1 MSSGEPPFQAAISD
15 LYCEHHGWLF
25 GWLRRKLGCAHNAAD
40 LAQDT
45 FARILNARES
55 VATLR
60 EPRAFLSTTARRLII
75 DQVRRKHIENAY
87 LQELAL
93 TAEALEGFQSPE
105 HILSTLEALEH
116 IAFMLDGLHD
126 NVRQAFVLYYLDGL
140 TQSEIARQL
149 GLSDRTV
156 RKYLIQAL
164 LHCSHSLDT

>member
-1 MSSGEPPFQAAISD
+1 MSSGEPAFQSAISA
-15 LYCEHHGWLF
+15 LYSEHHSWLF

-75 DQVRRKHIENAY
+75 DQSRRKKIENAY

-93 TAEALEGFQSPE
+93 TAQALEGFQSPE
-105 HILSTLEALEH
+105 QILTTLEALEQ
-116 IAFMLDGLHD
+116 IAFILEGMHEKA
-126 NVRQAFVLYYLDGL
+126 REAFVLYYLDGM
-140 TQSEIARQL
+140 TQCEIARQL

>member
-1 MSSGEPPFQAAISD
+1 MSTGEPAFQAAISN

-25 GWLRRKLGCAHNAAD
+25 GWLRRKLGCAQNAAD

-45 FARILNARES
+45 FTRILNARES

-93 TAEALEGFQSPE
+93 TAQALEGFQSPE
-105 HILSTLEALEH
+105 QILTTLEALEH
-116 IAFMLDGLHD
+116 IAFILEGMQDK
-126 NVRQAFVLYYLDGL
+126 VRQAFVLYYLDGL
-140 TQSEIARQL
+140 KQSEIALQL
-149 GLSDRTV
+149 ALSDRTV

>member
-1 MSSGEPPFQAAISD
+1 MSTGEPAFQAAISN
-15 LYCEHHGWLF
+15 LYSEHHGWLF
-25 GWLRRKLGCAHNAAD
+25 GWLRRKLGCARNAED

-45 FARILNARES
+45 FTRILNARES

-93 TAEALEGFQSPE
+93 TAQALEGFQSPE
-105 HILSTLEALEH
+105 QILTTLEALEH
-116 IAFMLDGLHD
+116 IAFILEGMQDK
-126 NVRQAFVLYYLDGL
+126 VRQAFVLYYLDGL
-140 TQSEIARQL
+140 KQSEIARQL
-149 GLSDRTV
+149 ALSDRTV

>member
-55 VATLR
+55 VASLR

-116 IAFMLDGLHD
+116 IAFMLEGLHD

-140 TQSEIARQL
+140 TQIEIARQL

>member
-15 LYCEHHGWLF
+15 LYCDHHGWLF

-116 IAFMLDGLHD
+116 IAFMLEGLQD

>member
-55 VATLR
+55 VASLR
-60 EPRAFLSTTARRLII
+60 EPRACLSTTARRLIL
-75 DQVRRKHIENAY
+75 DPVRRKHIENAY
-87 LQELAL
+87 LHELAL
-93 TAEALEGFQSPE
+93 TAAALEGFQSPE

-116 IAFMLDGLHD
+116 IAFMLEGLHD

>member
-1 MSSGEPPFQAAISD
+1 MSSGEPSYQTAITE

-45 FARILNARES
+45 FTRILNARES

-75 DQVRRKHIENAY
+75 DQVRRKQIENAY

-105 HILSTLEALEH
+105 QILTTLEALEQ
-116 IAFMLDGLHD
+116 IAFILEGMQDKA
-126 NVRQAFVLYYLDGL
+126 RQAFVLYYLDGL

-149 GLSDRTV
+149 ELSDRTV

>member
-45 FARILNARES
+45 FARILNARDS
-55 VATLR
+55 VASLR

-116 IAFMLDGLHD
+116 IAFMLEGLHD

>member
-1 MSSGEPPFQAAISD
+1 MASGEPSYQSAITD

-25 GWLRRKLGCAHNAAD
+25 GWLRRKLGCAQNAAD

-75 DQVRRKHIENAY
+75 DQVRRKQIENAY

-105 HILSTLEALEH
+105 QILTTLEALEQ
-116 IAFMLDGLHD
+116 IAFILEGMQEKA
-126 NVRQAFVLYYLDGL
+126 RQAFVLYYLDGL
-140 TQSEIARQL
+140 TQCEIAGQL

-164 LHCSHSLDT
+164 LHCSHSLDI

>member
-1 MSSGEPPFQAAISD
+1 MASGEPSYQSAITE

-25 GWLRRKLGCAHNAAD
+25 GWLRRKLGCAQNAAD

-45 FARILNARES
+45 FSRILNARES

-75 DQVRRKHIENAY
+75 DQVRRKQIENAY

-93 TAEALEGFQSPE
+93 TTEALENFQSPE
-105 HILSTLEALEH
+105 QILTTLEALEQ
-116 IAFMLDGLHD
+116 IAFILEGMQDKA
-126 NVRQAFVLYYLDGL
+126 RQAFVMYYLDGL
-140 TQSEIARQL
+140 TQCEIARQL

>member
-15 LYCEHHGWLF
+15 LYCDHHGWLL
-25 GWLRRKLGCAHNAAD
+25 GWLRRKLGCAQNAAD
-40 LAQDT
+40 LTQDT
-45 FARILNARES
+45 FARILNARDS

-75 DQVRRKHIENAY
+75 DQARRKHIENAY

-105 HILSTLEALEH
+105 QILSTLEALEH
-116 IAFMLDGLHD
+116 IAFMLEGLHD
-126 NVRQAFVLYYLDGL
+126 NVRQSFVLYYLDDL

>member
-1 MSSGEPPFQAAISD
+1 MSSGEPSYQTAITE
-15 LYCEHHGWLF
+15 LNCEHHGWLF

-45 FARILNARES
+45 FTRILNARES

-75 DQVRRKHIENAY
+75 DQVRRKKIETAY

-93 TAEALEGFQSPE
+93 TAQALEGFQSPE
-105 HILSTLEALEH
+105 QILTTLEALEQ
-116 IAFMLDGLHD
+116 IAFILEGMRDKQ
-126 NVRQAFVLYYLDGL
+126 RQAFVLYYLDGL

-149 GLSDRTV
+149 ELSDRTV

>member
-25 GWLRRKLGCAHNAAD
+25 GWLSRKLGCAHNAAD

-55 VATLR
+55 VASLR

-93 TAEALEGFQSPE
+93 TAEALEGYQSPE

-116 IAFMLDGLHD
+116 IAFMLEGLHD

>member
-1 MSSGEPPFQAAISD
+1 MSTGEPAFQAAISN
-15 LYCEHHGWLF
+15 LYSEHHGWLF
-25 GWLRRKLGCAHNAAD
+25 GWLRRKLGCARNAED

-45 FARILNARES
+45 FTRILNARES

-75 DQVRRKHIENAY
+75 DQVRRKQIENAY

-93 TAEALEGFQSPE
+93 TAQALEGFQSPE
-105 HILSTLEALEH
+105 QILTTLEALEH
-116 IAFMLDGLHD
+116 IAFILEGMQDK
-126 NVRQAFVLYYLDGL
+126 VRQAFVLYYLDGL
-140 TQSEIARQL
+140 KQSEIARQL
-149 GLSDRTV
+149 ALSDRTV

>member
-1 MSSGEPPFQAAISD
+1 MSTGEPAFQAAISN
-15 LYCEHHGWLF
+15 LYSEHHGWLF
-25 GWLRRKLGCAHNAAD
+25 GWLRRKLGCAQNAAD

-45 FARILNARES
+45 FTRILNARES

-75 DQVRRKHIENAY
+75 DQVRRKQIENAY

-93 TAEALEGFQSPE
+93 TAQALEGFQSPE
-105 HILSTLEALEH
+105 QILTTLEALEH
-116 IAFMLDGLHD
+116 IAFILEGMQDK
-126 NVRQAFVLYYLDGL
+126 VRQAFVLYYLDGL
-140 TQSEIARQL
+140 KQSEIARP
-149 GLSDRTV
+149 LSDRTV

>member
-75 DQVRRKHIENAY
+75 DQVRRKYIENAY

-116 IAFMLDGLHD
+116 IAFMLEGLHD

>member
-1 MSSGEPPFQAAISD
+1 MSSGEPPFQTAISD

-25 GWLRRKLGCAHNAAD
+25 GWLRRKLGCAQNAAD
-40 LAQDT
+40 LTQDT
-45 FARILNARES
+45 FARILNARET

-75 DQVRRKHIENAY
+75 DQARRKQIENAY

-105 HILSTLEALEH
+105 QILTTLEALEQ
-116 IAFMLDGLHD
+116 IAFILEGMHD
-126 NVRQAFVLYYLDGL
+126 KVRQAFVLYYLDGL
-140 TQSEIARQL
+140 TQTEIARQL
-149 GLSDRTV
+149 ALSDRTV
-156 RKYLIQAL
+156 RKYLIQAM

>member
-55 VATLR
+55 VASLR

-116 IAFMLDGLHD
+116 IAFMLEGLQD
-126 NVRQAFVLYYLDGL
+126 NVRLAFVLYYLVGL

>member
-1 MSSGEPPFQAAISD
+1 MSSGEPPFQTAISD

-25 GWLRRKLGCAHNAAD
+25 GWLRRKLGCAQNAAD
-40 LAQDT
+40 LTQDT
-45 FARILNARES
+45 FTRILKARES

-75 DQVRRKHIENAY
+75 DQARRKQIENAY
-87 LQELAL
+87 LKELAL

-105 HILSTLEALEH
+105 QILTTLEALEQ
-116 IAFMLDGLHD
+116 IAFILEGMHD
-126 NVRQAFVLYYLDGL
+126 KARQAFVLYYLDGL
-140 TQSEIARQL
+140 TQTEIARQL
-149 GLSDRTV
+149 ALSDRTV

>member
-1 MSSGEPPFQAAISD
+1 MSSGEPAFQSAISA
-15 LYCEHHGWLF
+15 LYSEHHSWLF

-75 DQVRRKHIENAY
+75 DQSRRKKIENAY

-93 TAEALEGFQSPE
+93 TAQALEGFQSPE
-105 HILSTLEALEH
+105 QILATLEALEQ
-116 IAFMLDGLHD
+116 IAFILEGMHEKA
-126 NVRQAFVLYYLDGL
+126 RQAFVLYYLDGM
-140 TQSEIARQL
+140 TQCEIARQL

>member
-55 VATLR
+55 VASLR

-116 IAFMLDGLHD
+116 IAFMLEGLQD
-126 NVRQAFVLYYLDGL
+126 NVRLAFVLYYLDGL

>member
-1 MSSGEPPFQAAISD
+1 MSLGEPPFQTAISD
-15 LYCEHHGWLF
+15 LYCEHHSWLF

-45 FARILNARES
+45 FTRILNARES

-75 DQVRRKHIENAY
+75 DQVRRKQIENAY
-87 LQELAL
+87 LHELAL
-93 TAEALEGFQSPE
+93 TTEALEGFQSPE
-105 HILSTLEALEH
+105 QILTTLEALEH
-116 IAFMLDGLHD
+116 IAFMLEGMHD
-126 NVRQAFVLYYLDGL
+126 KVRQAFVLYYLDGL

>member
-1 MSSGEPPFQAAISD
+1 MSSGDPPYQATITE

-45 FARILNARES
+45 FTRILNARES

-60 EPRAFLSTTARRLII
+60 EPRDFLSTTARRLII
-75 DQVRRKHIENAY
+75 DQVRRKQIENAY

-93 TAEALEGFQSPE
+93 TAETLENFQSPE
-105 HILSTLEALEH
+105 QILATLEALEQ
-116 IAFMLDGLHD
+116 IAFILEGMQDKA
-126 NVRQAFVLYYLDGL
+126 RQAFVLYYLDGL
-140 TQSEIARQL
+140 TQCEIARQL

>member
-55 VATLR
+55 VTTLR

-116 IAFMLDGLHD
+116 IAFMLEGLHD

>member
-1 MSSGEPPFQAAISD
+1 MSSGEPSYQTAITE

-25 GWLRRKLGCAHNAAD
+25 GWLRRKLGCAQNAAD

-45 FARILNARES
+45 FTRILNARES

-75 DQVRRKHIENAY
+75 DQVRRKKIENAY

-93 TAEALEGFQSPE
+93 TAQALEGFQSPE
-105 HILSTLEALEH
+105 QILTTLEALEQ
-116 IAFMLDGLHD
+116 IAFILEGMRDKQ
-126 NVRQAFVLYYLDGL
+126 RQAFVLYYLDGL

-149 GLSDRTV
+149 ELSDRTV

>member
-1 MSSGEPPFQAAISD
+1 MSSGEPAFQTAISD

-25 GWLRRKLGCAHNAAD
+25 GWLRRKLGCAQNAAD

-45 FARILNARES
+45 FTRILNARES

-75 DQVRRKHIENAY
+75 DQVRRKQIENAY

-105 HILSTLEALEH
+105 QILTTLEALEQ
-116 IAFMLDGLHD
+116 IAFILEGMQDKA
-126 NVRQAFVLYYLDGL
+126 RQAFVLYYLDGL

-149 GLSDRTV
+149 ELSDRTV

>member
-116 IAFMLDGLHD
+116 IAFMLEGLHD

>member
-1 MSSGEPPFQAAISD
+1 MASGEPAYQSAITE

-93 TAEALEGFQSPE
+93 TAQALEGFQSPE
-105 HILSTLEALEH
+105 QILTTLEALEH
-116 IAFMLDGLHD
+116 IAFILEGMQDK
-126 NVRQAFVLYYLDGL
+126 VRQAFVLYYLDGL
-140 TQSEIARQL
+140 KQSEIARQL
-149 GLSDRTV
+149 ALSDRTV

>member
-55 VATLR
+55 VASLR

-93 TAEALEGFQSPE
+93 TAEALEGYQSPE

-116 IAFMLDGLHD
+116 IAFMLEGLHD